1 MFKEALQAQAGPG
14 VSADEQH
21 FLHNFWASLSFG
33 GVALMGIGLIG
44 ALKNEFRK
52 GWKAFIKSMG
62 TLPFTEF
69 IILKSSPRII
79 ASTLVKV
86 VGIYAKKAFCQEIVP
101 CAKFIKKPGIDRILK
116 AKAFV
121 ARSMNKSIA
130 AIGKTGRR
138 MMKSVRRT
146 VRKFFPKV
154 KKSIAKV
161 HVKLKRK
168 LKSVVKPF
176 RKTNSKI
183 RAKAKKATSKL
194 KRTIKHIFKR
204 GKPR

>member
-14 VSADEQH
+14 VSTDEQH

-86 VGIYAKKAFCQEIVP
+86 AGIYAKS
-101 CAKFIKKPGIDRILK
+101 L
-116 AKAFV
+116 
-121 ARSMNKSIA
+121 
-130 AIGKTGRR
+130 
-138 MMKSVRRT
+138 
-146 VRKFFPKV
+146 
-154 KKSIAKV
+154 
-161 HVKLKRK
+161 L
-168 LKSVVKPF
+168 
-176 RKTNSKI
+176 
-183 RAKAKKATSKL
+183 
-194 KRTIKHIFKR
+194 
-204 GKPR
+204 PRDCPLC